1 MNRRQLLRLGGAAAS
16 TALLGGLW
24 SARERAGAQTEPRR
38 NPPEEKP
45 QTKAPQ
51 KPAPQSPLPLRFLGE
66 TGQQV
71 TIFGLGGA
79 SSQTP
84 LSQGPREEAVAII
97 ERALD
102 LGVNYFDTAATYG
115 NGRSERV
122 LGEVAKRRRGAMFL
136 ASKSDQRSYDGAMRE
151 LEASLKRLQTDHLDL
166 WQMHRASLADRD
178 TRPAFASDG
187 AIKALQ
193 RAKDE
198 KIVRFAGV
206 SGHHRSD
213 VLIDWLERFPFDTL
227 LLAIN
232 AADKHHPDSLV
243 RRVLPVA
250 AQKKVGVIAMK
261 IPAYGR
267 LLREEKGV
275 GINDAMHY
283 ALSQSGVACGIIAC
297 DSIAML
303 EENVAAARA
312 ARDKMSLAAQSAL
325 EEKTASYWQEVTFYR
340 RWT

>member
-24 SARERAGAQTEPRR
+24 SARQRAGAQTEPHPTAR
-38 NPPEEKP
+38 EERPQSATP
-45 QTKAPQ
+45 QTQTPQ
-51 KPAPQSPLPLRFLGE
+51 PKLPLRFLGE

-79 SSQTP
+79 SSHTP
-84 LSQGPREEAVAII
+84 LSQGPRGEAVAII
-97 ERALD
+97 ERALE
-102 LGVNYFDTAATYG
+102 LGVSYFDTAATYG
-115 NGRSERV
+115 NGRSEKV
-122 LGEVAKRRRGAMFL
+122 LGEVAKTRRKAMFL
-136 ASKSDQRSYDGAMRE
+136 ASKTDQRSYDGAMRE
-151 LEASLKRLQTDHLDL
+151 LETSLKRLQTDHLDL

-198 KIVRFAGV
+198 KMVRFVGV

-213 VLIDWLERFPFDTL
+213 VLIDWLERYPFDTL

-232 AADKHHPDSLV
+232 AADKHHPDSLI

-267 LLREEKGV
+267 LLREEQGV
-275 GINDAMHY
+275 GIGGAMHY

-312 ARDKMSLAAQSAL
+312 ASEKMSSVKQVAL
-325 EEKTASYWQEVTFYR
+325 EEKTASYWQEVMFYR